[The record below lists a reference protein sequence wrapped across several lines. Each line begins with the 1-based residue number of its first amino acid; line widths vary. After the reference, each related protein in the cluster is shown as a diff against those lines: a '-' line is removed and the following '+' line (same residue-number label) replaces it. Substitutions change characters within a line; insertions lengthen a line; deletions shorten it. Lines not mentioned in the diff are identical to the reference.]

1 MVTLSSSVHAESVSS
16 TGAGLE
22 PQSTGFFLL
31 LMGAFCALLGCVAVA
46 RQVAV
51 RVLAAALA
59 FVPAMLFGVAAVN
72 KYYGYYQTWGSAA
85 ADLTATGITSAPQ
98 LPLDD
103 SRQQLARILGRVTV
117 GAAAAREGETVR
129 LMVHGRLS
137 HLDRTVYLYLPPQ
150 YFQARYARARF
161 PAIELITG
169 FPGEPQDWINVVGIT
184 QSYLTLLNDGAVRPA
199 VLVMPDAN
207 GGPRVS
213 LQCLNVWHGPQ
224 DATFLAVDLP
234 GALARALRVAPS
246 GPAWGVAGYSEG
258 GYCAANLALLYPSRF
273 GSAGVLSGYFVP
285 GDDQFGN
292 PVRTVNPFG
301 PDAAL
306 RALNTPRAAGR
317 RAAGQRAHS
326 PVLARRG
333 RRLPR
338 GRVRRPRL
346 PAAAVVPAAGRVGA
360 RSAGRQAQHGDLA
373 GPGPAAAGMDDAPPR
388 VRRAAPGDGG
398 GTCRRAVAAP
408 VRDPAPRSFRF
419 AQIKEH
425 EPVAR
430 PAGRTVPGR
439 RLRALAA
446 AAGRAG
452 PAGPDVS
459 RPVRRSPRRPRPR
472 RRGPGPGR
480 GPRCWRR
487 AGG

>member
-1 MVTLSSSVHAESVSS
+1 
-16 TGAGLE
+16 LE
-22 PQSTGFFLL
+22 PQSTGLFLL

-103 SRQQLARILGRVTV
+103 SRQQLARILGRVTG
-117 GAAAAREGETVR
+117 GAAAVREGETVR

-137 HLDRTVYLYLPPQ
+137 HLARAVYLYLPPQ
-150 YFQARYARARF
+150 YFQARYARDRF

-184 QSYLTLLNDGAVRPA
+184 QSYLTLLDDRAARPA

-207 GGPRVS
+207 GGPRIS

-224 DATFLAVDLP
+224 DATFLALDLP
-234 GALARALRVAPS
+234 AALARSLRVAPS

-273 GSAGVLSGYFVP
+273 GYAGVLSGYFVP
-285 GDDQFGN
+285 GDDQLGD

-301 PDAAL
+301 HDAAL
-306 RALNTPRAAGR
+306 RALNTPVQRVGALPVNEPIPQFWLGAGGAFRADTSAARAFQRLLLPRQPDVPVHIAPGGKHNMATWRALIPPLLEWMTPRLAYAERHPAVAVARAAGR
-317 RAAGQRAHS
+317 SLRRFETRHHGHS
-326 PVLARRG
+326 VLR
-333 RRLPR
+333 
-338 GRVRRPRL
+338 
-346 PAAAVVPAAGRVGA
+346 
-360 RSAGRQAQHGDLA
+360 
-373 GPGPAAAGMDDAPPR
+373 
-388 VRRAAPGDGG
+388 
-398 GTCRRAVAAP
+398 
-408 VRDPAPRSFRF
+408 
-419 AQIKEH
+419 K
-425 EPVAR
+425 
-430 PAGRTVPGR
+430 
-439 RLRALAA
+439 
-446 AAGRAG
+446 
-452 PAGPDVS
+452 
-459 RPVRRSPRRPRPR
+459 
-472 RRGPGPGR
+472 
-480 GPRCWRR
+480 
-487 AGG
+487 